1 MNKLIMSILATALLV
16 SCNIKKEE
24 KGALPEMDIDVT
36 ADAGELPEYE
46 VNWADVNVGTTTKTV
61 KIPKVVIV
69 MEEEE
74 VEVPFINFNMPDG
87 VADDLEERTI
97 MVEAEV
103 TDTAHE
109 ITIQNIYASGKKLY
123 VVSKLT
129 DTKTDIGD
137 KKMRVSDQIV
147 LDAPDMEI
155 KYYVVGQKPDH
166 MFNSKYTYVANMSDL
181 EEDMKNYKVIYK
193 K

>member
-1 MNKLIMSILATALLV
+1 MKKLIMSIIATSLIV
-16 SCNIKKEE
+16 SCNVKKEE
-24 KGALPEMDIDVT
+24 KGELPDMDIDIT

-74 VEVPFINFNMPDG
+74 VEVPFINFNMPNGID
-87 VADDLEERTI
+87 ADLEERTI

-109 ITIQNIYASGKKLY
+109 IAIQKIYASGKRLF

-129 DTKTDIGD
+129 NTNENIGD

-155 KYYVVGQKPDH
+155 KYYVAGQKPDH
-166 MFNSKYTYVANMSDL
+166 MFNSKYTYVPDMSDL
-181 EEDMKNYKVIYK
+181 EADMKNYKVIYQK
-193 K
+193 